1 MSETFYLT
9 DTSVSVTV
17 KNRRGEGFNTEGEG
31 MSPLKIAHERRQRD
45 MDMRTIIATQKV
57 AYRDKGAGIDTV
69 VTAYLVNRSVTEPES
84 YVKSAYCRQ

>member
-1 MSETFYLT
+1 
-9 DTSVSVTV
+9 
-17 KNRRGEGFNTEGEG
+17 
-31 MSPLKIAHERRQRD
+31 
-45 MDMRTIIATQKV
+45 MRTIIATQKV